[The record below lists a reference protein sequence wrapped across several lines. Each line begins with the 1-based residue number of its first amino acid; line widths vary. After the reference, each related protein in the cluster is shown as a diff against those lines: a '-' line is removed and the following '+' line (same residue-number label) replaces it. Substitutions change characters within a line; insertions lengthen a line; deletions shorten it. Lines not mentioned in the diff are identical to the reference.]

1 MVSKRGFTII
11 GALLAILVIA
21 LVSSYLLLI
30 LSNQTFLLAN
40 MKSEIG
46 LRQGGNNPS
55 PGIRDKL
62 EFTLSW
68 FAKKW
73 DDPPDGA
80 DSMCKN
86 GPNDTICELSGLDRI
101 LYKFHGE

>member
-1 MVSKRGFTII
+1 MVNKSGLTTI
-11 GALLAILVIA
+11 GALLAILIIA
-21 LVSSYLLLI
+21 LVSTYLLLI

-46 LRQGGNNPS
+46 LRPSKNNPS

-62 EFTLSW
+62 EFMLSW
-68 FAKKW
+68 FAQKW
-73 DDPPDGA
+73 DNPPDGA

-86 GPNDTICELSGLDRI
+86 GPNDTTCELLGLNRI